1 MSEEQRNLWN
11 KISSRLKR
19 DARWLMPGI
28 GVKRWLVLIFL
39 GITMLAI
46 GMAFILINV
55 YRTAPEGWMIP
66 ALKVLSLQFLQRSLR
81 AAIFGLIGFA
91 LTGVGLWGLNRSL
104 LRPFI
109 QPGKPIIDV
118 MSEFRRKERGP
129 KIVVLGGGHGLAT
142 LLRGLKLFT
151 KNLTAIVTVAD
162 DGGSSGEI
170 RRTTGMLPPGDIR
183 NCLAA
188 LSNDEELMSQLFQY
202 RFSDETGLQ
211 GHALGNLLITG
222 LAEITGS
229 FEEAIVESGRV
240 LAVQGQVL
248 PSTLT
253 DVRLIAN
260 IEEVSKK
267 KNIKVKGESRIPKAS
282 GQVKRLYLEPD
293 APPAYP
299 PAIQAIL
306 SADLIIVGPG
316 SLYTSLLPNLL
327 VPDIGQAIQAS
338 RGLKFYIC
346 NLASQKG
353 ETEGYNGLD
362 HVAAIEKHVG
372 GRIFDLIICNNNYSG
387 DIPENTDWVKVDSD
401 LERNYP
407 IYQTD
412 LLDIEHP
419 WRHDSNK
426 LAGVIMDIYFDRT
439 GPLTDRDATSVLS

>member
-1 MSEEQRNLWN
+1 MAEDFNSWMKKALL
-11 KISSRLKR
+11 KLKR
-19 DARWLMPGI
+19 EARWLVPGI
-28 GVKRWLVLIFL
+28 GVKRWLLLIFV
-39 GITMLAI
+39 GITMLAV
-46 GMAFILINV
+46 GMAFILINI
-55 YRTAPEGWMIP
+55 YRTAPDNWVAP
-66 ALKVLSLQFLQRSLR
+66 ALRVVSLAFLQRTIR
-81 AAIFGLIGFA
+81 AAIFGVIGFV
-91 LTGVGLWGLNRSL
+91 LTGIGLWGLNRSL

-109 QPGKPIIDV
+109 QPGKPIIDAV
-118 MSEFRRKERGP
+118 SEFRKKDRGP
-129 KIVVLGGGHGLAT
+129 RIVVIGGGHGLAT
-142 LLRGLKLFT
+142 LLRGLKIFT

-170 RRTTGMLPPGDIR
+170 RRSTGLLPPGDIR

-202 RFSDETGLQ
+202 RFSDETGLK

-253 DVRLIAN
+253 DVKLIAN
-260 IEEVSKK
+260 VEEVTKK
-267 KNIKVKGESRIPKAS
+267 RNIKVWGESRIPKAN
-282 GQVKRLYLEPD
+282 GLVKRLYLEPD

-327 VPDIGQAIQAS
+327 VPEISQAIQTS
-338 RGLKFYIC
+338 KGLKFYIC

-372 GRIFDLIICNNNYSG
+372 GRIFDLIICNNNYTG
-387 DIPENTDWVKVDSD
+387 DIPDDIDWVRADGD
-401 LERNYP
+401 LERIYP
-407 IYQTD
+407 IYQAD
-412 LLDIEHP
+412 LLDIENP

-426 LAGVIMDIYFDRT
+426 LANVIMDIYFDRT
-439 GPLTDRDATSVLS
+439 GPLADREAF

>member
-1 MSEEQRNLWN
+1 MSEEQKNWWKKLLA
-11 KISSRLKR
+11 RLRKE
-19 DARWLMPGI
+19 ARWLVPGI
-28 GVKRWLVLIFL
+28 GVKRWLVLILL
-39 GITMLAI
+39 GITMLAV
-46 GMAFILINV
+46 GMAFILLNI
-55 YRTAPEGWMIP
+55 YRTANNEWIVPI
-66 ALKVLSLQFLQRSLR
+66 LSVISLQFLHRTIR
-81 AAIFGLIGFA
+81 AVIFGLIGLI

-109 QPGKPIIDV
+109 QPGKPIIDAV
-118 MSEFRRKERGP
+118 SEYHRKERGP
-129 KIVVLGGGHGLAT
+129 RIVVIGGGHGLAT
-142 LLRGLKLFT
+142 LLRGLKGFT

-188 LSNDEELMSQLFQY
+188 LSNDEELMTQLFQY
-202 RFSDETGLQ
+202 RFSDETGLD
-211 GHALGNLLITG
+211 GHSLGNLLITG

-253 DVRLIAN
+253 DVRLIGS
-260 IEEVSKK
+260 IEAPEKK
-267 KNIKVKGESRIPKAS
+267 QNIKVKGESRIPK
-282 GQVKRLYLEPD
+282 VKGLIKRVYLEPD

-306 SADLIIVGPG
+306 SADLILVGPG
-316 SLYTSLLPNLL
+316 SLYTSLMPNLL
-327 VPDIGQAIQAS
+327 VPDIVQAIRAS
-338 RGLKFYIC
+338 KGLKFYIS
-346 NLASQKG
+346 NLASQSG
-353 ETEGYNGLD
+353 ETEGYNCID
-362 HVAAIEKHVG
+362 HIAAIEKHVG
-372 GRIFDLIICNNNYSG
+372 GRLFDLILCNNNYLA
-387 DIPENTDWVKVDSD
+387 DIPEGTDWVKVDGE

-412 LLDIEHP
+412 LLDEEHP

-426 LAGVIMDIYFDRT
+426 LANVVMDIYFDRT
-439 GPLTDRDATSVLS
+439 GPLSDKDLPSV

>member
-1 MSEEQRNLWN
+1 MSEEFVSFWK
-11 KISSRLKR
+11 KIRARLR
-19 DARWLMPGI
+19 REARWLVPGI

-39 GITMLAI
+39 GITMLAV
-46 GMAFILINV
+46 GMAFILINI
-55 YRTAPEGWMIP
+55 YRTAPDNWIAP
-66 ALKVLSLQFLQRSLR
+66 TLRVVSLAFLQRTLR
-81 AAIFGLIGFA
+81 ASIFGLLGLVFTII
-91 LTGVGLWGLNRSL
+91 GLWGLNRSL

-109 QPGKPIIDV
+109 QPGKPIIDAV
-118 MSEFRRKERGP
+118 SEYRKKERGP
-129 KIVVLGGGHGLAT
+129 RIVVIGGGHGLAT
-142 LLRGLKLFT
+142 LLRGLKVFT

-253 DVRLIAN
+253 DVKLIAN
-260 IEEVSKK
+260 VEEPIQK
-267 KNIKVKGESRIPKAS
+267 KNIKVRGESRIPTAS
-282 GQVKRLYLEPD
+282 GKVKRLYLEPD
-293 APPAYP
+293 SPPAYP

-306 SADLIIVGPG
+306 SADLILVGPG

-327 VPDIGQAIQAS
+327 VPDIARAIQS
-338 RGLKFYIC
+338 SKGLKFYIC

-372 GRIFDLIICNNNYSG
+372 GRFFDLILCNNNFAAE
-387 DIPENTDWVKVDSD
+387 IPEDIDWVRVDGD

-407 IYQTD
+407 IYQAD
-412 LLDIEHP
+412 LLDMESP

-426 LAGVIMDIYFDRT
+426 LANVIMDIYFDRT
-439 GPLTDRDATSVLS
+439 GPLTDREIPMNL